1 MNSNTACL
9 EATDEWRFSV
19 KKLVKKNQIIIS
31 ALAVMIVVAGYL
43 NFTGQEI
50 STSGLVTSQQKEAAQ
65 KGKEDTASADQ
76 TQKPAK
82 EEKKEESTSDQKT
95 DQKANQKANQK
106 AKKKGTVETS
116 AEATEEEG
124 GTDLSAEDEGGDGY
138 TVNDDGE
145 VVASEDNPGEAVMVS
160 NSLGS
165 DYFSSAKLTREQ
177 NRAKNK
183 ETLLEIINNKSVA
196 SKDKKA
202 AVKEVAQITKNA
214 EQENAAEM
222 MLEAK
227 GFQDAVVSISEGSA
241 DVVVNVE
248 KLTDKEMAQIADIV
262 KRKTDVSAENIVI
275 TPVNVEKE

>member
-1 MNSNTACL
+1 M
-9 EATDEWRFSV
+9 

-50 STSGLVTSQQKEAAQ
+50 STSGLVTSQQKETAQ
-65 KGKEDTASADQ
+65 KGKEDTAKVEK
-76 TQKPAK
+76 TQAPEK
-82 EEKKEESTSDQKT
+82 EDKKSDKKAEKKD
-95 DQKANQKANQK
+95 
-106 AKKKGTVETS
+106 TVETS
-116 AEATEEEG
+116 AAAEEEG
-124 GTDLSAEDEGGDGY
+124 DTDISAEDEGSDGY
-138 TVNDDGE
+138 KVNDDGE
-145 VVASEDNPGEAVMVS
+145 VVASEENPGEAVMVS

-183 ETLLEIINNKSVA
+183 ETLLEIINNKGVSSA
-196 SKDKKA
+196 DKKA

-227 GFQDAVVSISEGSA
+227 GFTDAVVSISEGSA

-248 KLTDKEMAQIADIV
+248 ELTDKEMAQIEDIV